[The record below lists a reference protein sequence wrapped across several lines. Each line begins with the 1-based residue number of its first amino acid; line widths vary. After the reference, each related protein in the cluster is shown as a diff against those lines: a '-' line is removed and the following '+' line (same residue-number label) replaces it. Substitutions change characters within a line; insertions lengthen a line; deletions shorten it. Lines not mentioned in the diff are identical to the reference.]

1 MANFDITTILG
12 PYVDADA
19 AVQFTNAGAAFTA
32 APVGTHTFSVSER
45 GVLFMVRNTSAT
57 AAAAIELPSAN
68 LFGRTA
74 EIDVPVAAGALL
86 VRKFVPVGWE
96 SNSGSRVVNFEIKTA
111 ACEVLVIGL

>member
-32 APVGTHTFSVSER
+32 APVGEHTFSVSER

-57 AAAAIELPSAN
+57 TAAALVMPSAN

-74 EIDVPVAAGALL
+74 AIDIPVAAGALL

-96 SNSGSRVVNFEIKTA
+96 TNSGSRLVEFEIETG